1 MKAKNIFWMAFVAV
15 ALSVGAT
22 SCGDDDEPVKDPTE
36 NVGGNEDEGGSSSS
50 ADLDYS
56 AANANSW
63 HNYMKQVAYLLK
75 ADATTLYEAWNTSYE
90 GGEAYAQS
98 FKNHTRYY
106 QSARNCV
113 EELLDGCVTIAD
125 EVGNAKIGEPYNLYV
140 SGDVTSAL
148 YAVESWY
155 SWHSRDDYTNNI
167 WSIRNAYF
175 GSLDGTVNANSLSAV
190 VKGANAEL
198 DAEVIAAINKAAS
211 AIQAI
216 PQPFRNHINSNEA
229 REAMAACA
237 ELVEVMD
244 VNLRSVVTNSE
255 LLSEE
260 TLDAV
265 VDNYVD
271 AVVLPTYKDLMEKNS
286 TLYNEIVALASNPSN
301 EAFEAACDAWLA
313 SREPWEKSEAF
324 LFGPVDALGLDPNMD
339 SWPLDQDAIV
349 QILTSGNF
357 DNLSWSDEDGDEA
370 IEAAQSV
377 RGFHTLEYLLFKD
390 GNPRKVN

>member
-1 MKAKNIFWMAFVAV
+1 MKAKNIFWMALVAV

-22 SCGDDDEPVKDPTE
+22 SCGDDDDDPVVDPGNE
-36 NVGGNEDEGGSSSS
+36 NVGGNTSS

-56 AANANSW
+56 AANADSW

-106 QSARNCV
+106 TSARNCV
-113 EELLDGCVTIAD
+113 EEILDGCVTIAD
-125 EVGNAKIGEPYNLYV
+125 EVGNAKIGEPYNLYN
-140 SGDVTSAL
+140 SGDITSAL

-175 GSLDGTVNANSLSAV
+175 GSLDGSVNANSLSAV
-190 VKGANAEL
+190 VKAADADL
-198 DAEVIAAINKAAS
+198 DAEVVAVINRTAA

-216 PQPFRNHINSNEA
+216 PQPFRNHINCDEA
-229 REAMAACA
+229 RAAMAACK
-237 ELVEVMD
+237 ELVDVM
-244 VNLRSVVTNSE
+244 NIKLRTIVTGNAISDE
-255 LLSEE
+255 A
-260 TLDAV
+260 LDAV

-271 AVVLPTYKDLMEKNS
+271 AVVLPTYKDLMEKNGN
-286 TLYNEIVALASNPSN
+286 LYNKVVALATTPTN

-313 SREPWEKSEAF
+313 AREPWEKSEAF

-357 DNLSWSDEDGDEA
+357 DDLDWSDEDGDEA

-390 GNPRKVN
+390 GNPRRAN

>member
-1 MKAKNIFWMAFVAV
+1 MKAKNIFWMALVAV

-22 SCGDDDEPVKDPTE
+22 SCSDDDDDPVVDPGNE
-36 NVGGNEDEGGSSSS
+36 NVGGNTSS

-56 AANANSW
+56 AANADSW

-75 ADATTLYEAWNTSYE
+75 ADATTLYEAWNTRYE

-98 FKNHTRYY
+98 FKNHTRPPYE
-106 QSARNCV
+106 SARNCV
-113 EELLDGCVTIAD
+113 EEILDGCVTIAD
-125 EVGNAKIGEPYNLYV
+125 EVGNAKIGEPYNLYN
-140 SGDVTSAL
+140 SGDITSAL

-175 GSLDGTVNANSLSAV
+175 GSLDGSVNANSLSAV
-190 VKGANAEL
+190 VKAADADL
-198 DAEVIAAINKAAS
+198 DAEVVAVINRTAA

-216 PQPFRNHINSNEA
+216 PQPFRNHINCDEA
-229 REAMAACA
+229 RAAMAACK
-237 ELVEVMD
+237 ELVDVMD
-244 VNLRSVVTNSE
+244 IKLRTIVTGNAISDE
-255 LLSEE
+255 A
-260 TLDAV
+260 LDAV

-271 AVVLPTYKDLMEKNS
+271 AVVLPTYKDLMEKNGN
-286 TLYNEIVALASNPSN
+286 LYNKVVALATTPTN

-313 SREPWEKSEAF
+313 AREPWEKSEAF

-357 DNLSWSDEDGDEA
+357 DDLDWSDEDGDEA

-390 GNPRKVN
+390 GNPRRAN

>member
-1 MKAKNIFWMAFVAV
+1 MKAKNIFWMALVAV

-22 SCGDDDEPVKDPTE
+22 SCGDDDDDPVVDPGNE
-36 NVGGNEDEGGSSSS
+36 NVGGNTSS

-56 AANANSW
+56 AANADSW

-98 FKNHTRYY
+98 FKNHTRPPYE
-106 QSARNCV
+106 SARNCV
-113 EELLDGCVTIAD
+113 EEILDGCVTIAD
-125 EVGNAKIGEPYNLYV
+125 EVGNAKIGEPYNLYN
-140 SGDVTSAL
+140 SGDITSAL

-175 GSLDGTVNANSLSAV
+175 GSLDGSVNANSLSAV
-190 VKGANAEL
+190 VKAADADL
-198 DAEVIAAINKAAS
+198 DAEVVAVINRTAA

-216 PQPFRNHINSNEA
+216 PQPFRNHINCDEA
-229 REAMAACA
+229 RAAMAACK
-237 ELVEVMD
+237 ELVDVMD
-244 VNLRSVVTNSE
+244 IKLRTIVTGNAISDE
-255 LLSEE
+255 A
-260 TLDAV
+260 LDAV

-271 AVVLPTYKDLMEKNS
+271 AVVLPTYKDLMEKNGN
-286 TLYNEIVALASNPSN
+286 LYNKVVALATTPTN

-313 SREPWEKSEAF
+313 AREPWEKSEAF

-357 DNLSWSDEDGDEA
+357 DDLDWSDEDGDEA

-390 GNPRKVN
+390 GNPRRAN